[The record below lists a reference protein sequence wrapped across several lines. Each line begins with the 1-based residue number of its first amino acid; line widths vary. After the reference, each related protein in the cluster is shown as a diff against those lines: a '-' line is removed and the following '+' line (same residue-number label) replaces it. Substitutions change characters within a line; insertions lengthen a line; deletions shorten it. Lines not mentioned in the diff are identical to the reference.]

1 MITLAGVIG
10 SGKSS
15 LTRILADE
23 LHTTPFFEPVAD
35 NPVLPS
41 FIREMNRPLRRGQM
55 AIQMH
60 RTRTH
65 TYFKPFLSIADL
77 Q

>member
-23 LHTTPFFEPVAD
+23 LHTTPSS
-35 NPVLPS
+35 PS